1 MDPAEGA
8 PRMDAGAR
16 QGTAA
21 AQIRQSPVGTPANT
35 APVAPAPATG
45 APTFPESEPRPAAA
59 NGRQPVRKWASTF
72 QQDILEG
79 FADEEDLAPP
89 GPPAGRAGGAGIAA
103 YPLPG
108 PDPGPPQPRGTMR
121 IPLDPA
127 TPGNFPGI
135 KQEGE
140 GRELGGDDD
149 LGMRELWTLDQ
160 NKEGLLSRFRDG
172 NLGRDE
178 ALVMVGNLQ
187 LKWRKPGALTQIPK
201 LLEYVRKMAPTQ
213 MAPTQ
218 ADGEVS
224 EEDGTDAAAEGEPAP
239 DNRWLGDAL
248 KKDLRNLQGELES
261 RVAALE
267 GRFAAWSGPGVPERK
282 DPTTLDPEDK
292 EAVRLYFALQGSLK
306 LDEAPDLES
315 HLGVP
320 ENEVR
325 TYFSRLHN
333 QMRRVFEKMERKNQ
347 EVAAPRGE
355 REFSR
360 MKSELADQRRD
371 WGDVLMACRD
381 LDNAGTATIFVAF
394 MRRTHN
400 PIVMHTVLRSLLTD
414 PGFLITRQKLLVQA
428 GFLEALRGWASPARI
443 ADRQSTLL
451 SCVLHVLSALQLDTA
466 PPNVRRGL
474 EDILALLRDL
484 AGYHRPPIA
493 ADAQRLLKALGPAA
507 PG

>member
-1 MDPAEGA
+1 
-8 PRMDAGAR
+8 MDAGAR
-16 QGTAA
+16 QGTSA
-21 AQIRQSPVGTPANT
+21 AQMRQSPVGTPVTT
-35 APVAPAPATG
+35 APVAPAPAAA
-45 APTFPESEPRPAAA
+45 APTSPESKQGPGAG
-59 NGRQPVRKWASTF
+59 NGRQSARKWASTF
-72 QQDILEG
+72 QQDILES

-108 PDPGPPQPRGTMR
+108 PDPGPPQPRDTLR
-121 IPLDPA
+121 IPLHPA
-127 TPGNFPGI
+127 TPGNFPDI

-140 GRELGGDDD
+140 GRERVGADD
-149 LGMRELWTLDQ
+149 LGMRELWTLDK
-160 NKEGLLSRFRDG
+160 NKEGLLSRLQDE
-172 NLGRDE
+172 NIGRDH
-178 ALVMVGNLQ
+178 ALLMVGNLQ

-213 MAPTQ
+213 E
-218 ADGEVS
+218 DGEVS
-224 EEDGTDAAAEGEPAP
+224 EEDETYAATEGEPAP
-239 DNRWLGDAL
+239 GNRWLGDAL

-306 LDEAPDLES
+306 LDEAPDMAS

-333 QMRRVFEKMERKNQ
+333 QMRRVFEKIERKNQ

-360 MKSELADQRRD
+360 MKSELADQRDD

-381 LDNAGTATIFVAF
+381 MDNAGTATIFVAF

-400 PIVMHTVLRSLLTD
+400 PIVMQTVLGSLLAN

-428 GFLEALRGWASPARI
+428 GFLEALRGWASPARV

-451 SCVLHVLSALQLDTA
+451 SGVLHVLSALQLDTA

-474 EDILALLRDL
+474 EDILTLLRDL

-493 ADAQRLLKALGPAA
+493 ADAQRLLEALEPAA